1 MGMQNI
7 LIALVVC
14 LVIAVVA
21 YAVHKDKSVELNI
34 YKLVRLTIK
43 SDHRDAFDSNSQ
55 ETLPNTQERP

>member
-1 MGMQNI
+1 MGMQHI

-34 YKLVRLTIK
+34 RELLHLTIK
-43 SDHRDAFDSNSQ
+43 SDHRDAFGSNSP
-55 ETLPNTQERP
+55 ETSPNTQERP